1 MNASDNYELIL
12 PYFCEDLPWPLPTQE
27 QIEHADEI
35 LADVGVRK
43 LV

>member
-1 MNASDNYELIL
+1 MSASDSYELIL
-12 PYFCEDLPWPLPTQE
+12 PYFCDDLLGPLPTQE

-43 LV
+43 VV